1 MAYRLTAPARRD
13 VHEIWSY
20 IADDNE
26 PAADRLIDNLIR
38 RFRLLGEN
46 PAAGRVRDELRQGY
60 RSFPVGEY
68 LIFYRIGAPGV
79 QIMRILHGRRDL
91 GRLFR

>member
-1 MAYRLTAPARRD
+1 MAYRLTVRARRD
-13 VHEIWSY
+13 VLEIWRY
-20 IADDNE
+20 IAQDNE
-26 PAADRLIDNLIR
+26 PAADRFIDNLIR
-38 RFRLLGEN
+38 RFGFLGEN
-46 PAAGRVRDELRQGY
+46 PAAGRSREELRQGY